1 MLLVMS
7 KINKQSKSPQNFRHN
22 EPHLVKS
29 SGTTLFLFFLND
41 YPLNLTNK
49 ILATPR
55 LLFKRKKTLKHI
67 HIHFLS

>member
-7 KINKQSKSPQNFRHN
+7 RNKESKSLQNFRHN

-29 SGTTLFLFFLND
+29 SGTTLFLFFVND